1 MAHQAYRGP
10 ATPSPE
16 ILQKIDY
23 EAWGQIRFNND
34 YALFAEGPNRF
45 PVTFFHLGK
54 FFKKAVDIYV
64 VENDAAREIVYDPS
78 YFDMPENAPARSL
91 PKGAGF
97 AGFRFQ
103 EAKDSPKFD
112 WHHNDWVAF
121 LGASY
126 FRAIGDLHQYG
137 LSARGVA
144 LDTAV
149 ADRDEEFP
157 DWTQIYIGP
166 QSGDTVTVYA
176 LLEGPK
182 IVGAVKFLM
191 TRGEGVI
198 MDIDQSFF
206 LRGDIV
212 RFGIAPLT
220 SMYWFSETAKATAT
234 DWRPEIHDSDGLA
247 MATGW
252 GGRLWRPL
260 NNPPHIMASAFSDTY
275 AERLWTSP
283 ARPRVRPLSRRRELR
298 APAQPVGRAQGRL
311 GQGRHPS
318 GRAFD
323 RRRDPRQYRR
333 HVGARRAGHRR
344 LRVQLLLSP
353 ALAGRRALPLAA
365 RPRRRDA
372 PWQWRPARAS
382 RVPKTCANS

>member
-1 MAHQAYRGP
+1 MPNDLDRRAFVKTLALSTVAGLAASGGAPALAATPGLKLGPAKPFTFETLKAQAKVMAREAYRGP

-23 EAWGQIRFNND
+23 EAWGQIRFSND
-34 YALFAEGPNRF
+34 YALFAQGPNRF

-78 YFDMPENAPARSL
+78 YFDMPDNSPAKGL

-103 EAKDSPKFD
+103 EAKDSKKFD
-112 WHHNDWVAF
+112 WRTNDWVAF

-126 FRAIGDLHQYG
+126 FRAIGELHQYG

-149 ADRDEEFP
+149 ADRNEEFP

-191 TRGEGVI
+191 TRGEGVV
-198 MDIDQSFF
+198 MDIDQSLLLARRHRAFRRRAADLDVLVF
-206 LRGDIV
+206 RNRQGD
-212 RFGIAPLT
+212 
-220 SMYWFSETAKATAT
+220 
-234 DWRPEIHDSDGLA
+234 
-247 MATGW
+247 
-252 GGRLWRPL
+252 GGRLAAGNSRFRRPRHGDRL
-260 NNPPHIMASAFSDTY
+260 GRTPVAPAQQSAAY
-275 AERLWTSP
+275 HGLGLQRHLAERLRASP
-283 ARPRVRPLSRRRELR
+283 ARPRVRPLSRRREL
-298 APAQPVGRAQGRL
+298 
-311 GQGRHPS
+311 
-318 GRAFD
+318 
-323 RRRDPRQYRR
+323 
-333 HVGARRAGHRR
+333 
-344 LRVQLLLSP
+344 
-353 ALAGRRALPLAA
+353 
-365 RPRRRDA
+365 
-372 PWQWRPARAS
+372 
-382 RVPKTCANS
+382 

>member
-1 MAHQAYRGP
+1 MSKSLDRRTFFRTFALSTVAGLAISGGGPALASAPGLKLGPAKPFTFDTLKAQAKAMAREAYRGP

-16 ILQKIDY
+16 ILAKIDY
-23 EAWGQIRFNND
+23 EAWGQIRFNNA
-34 YALFAEGPNRF
+34 YALFADGPNRF

-64 VENDAAREIVYDPS
+64 VENDSAREIVYDPS
-78 YFDMPENAPARSL
+78 YFDMPENAPARNL

-112 WHHNDWVAF
+112 WRHNDWVAF

-149 ADRDEEFP
+149 ADRNEEFP

-191 TRGEGVI
+191 TRGEGVV

-212 RFGIAPLT
+212 RFRRRAPDLDVLV
-220 SMYWFSETAKATAT
+220 FRNRQG
-234 DWRPEIHDSDGLA
+234 D
-247 MATGW
+247 
-252 GGRLWRPL
+252 GGRLAAG
-260 NNPPHIMASAFSDTY
+260 NPRF
-275 AERLWTSP
+275 R
-283 ARPRVRPLSRRRELR
+283 RPRHGDRLGRPPV
-298 APAQPVGRAQGRL
+298 APAQ
-311 GQGRHPS
+311 
-318 GRAFD
+318 
-323 RRRDPRQYRR
+323 
-333 HVGARRAGHRR
+333 
-344 LRVQLLLSP
+344 
-353 ALAGRRALPLAA
+353 
-365 RPRRRDA
+365 
-372 PWQWRPARAS
+372 
-382 RVPKTCANS
+382 